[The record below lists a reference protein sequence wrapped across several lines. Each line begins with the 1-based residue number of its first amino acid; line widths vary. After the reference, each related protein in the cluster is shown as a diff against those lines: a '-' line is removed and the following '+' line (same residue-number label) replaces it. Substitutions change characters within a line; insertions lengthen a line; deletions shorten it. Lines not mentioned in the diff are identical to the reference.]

1 MSQSTP
7 SQPSRKKENVMCFFI
22 FDCDTERDCPVIYV
36 SFALHH
42 TILVWLAG
50 SCWVSNEETDAD
62 IRKVLRT
69 LIFERVTMELTA
81 FAQFTMKFQMIA
93 PPEWKPL
100 VWIDVLPDGKIFVLA
115 PNISV
120 A

>member
-1 MSQSTP
+1 MLCASSYLIATQS
-7 SQPSRKKENVMCFFI
+7 EI
-22 FDCDTERDCPVIYV
+22 FLSSDTAHVVPIYA

-50 SCWVSNEETDAD
+50 SSWVSNEETDAD

-81 FAQFTMKFQMIA
+81 FAQLTMNFQMIA